1 MARGD
6 AARNTGYRIADTP
19 VITPLPSPASL
30 ELEECCYDLTLLVEA
45 GNPAVQ
51 DPLKND
57 KPSYFELYD
66 LSINAAS
73 IILAKCVNGVEV
85 DQVTIADNT
94 YGTFKDFGVET
105 HDGLNYISIK
115 NVNWTLIFDTFGA
128 GEYQFRVETNSI
140 FSSTTT
146 VPKKD
151 FVYHLKEFTEE
162 RANTTVLIRS
172 FNEGNF
178 ADYKNN
184 GRTKFTYPDDWVD
197 EKRIDAILWADK
209 DSMEETYIA
218 YNDGSEK
225 PLDRSLSPIY
235 TLETDGLPQNLR
247 EYLQFVVR
255 MAYLVEITNHQNNNP
270 TRHTNLPV
278 QATGGFEPVYTKQY
292 SKAKIEAMEFKNA
305 FRDNF
310 NNLLC

>member
-1 MARGD
+1 M
-6 AARNTGYRIADTP
+6 
-19 VITPLPSPASL
+19 
-30 ELEECCYDLTLLVEA
+30 
-45 GNPAVQ
+45 
-51 DPLKND
+51 
-57 KPSYFELYD
+57 
-66 LSINAAS
+66 
-73 IILAKCVNGVEV
+73 
-85 DQVTIADNT
+85 
-94 YGTFKDFGVET
+94 
-105 HDGLNYISIK
+105 
-115 NVNWTLIFDTFGA
+115 
-128 GEYQFRVETNSI
+128 
-140 FSSTTT
+140 
-146 VPKKD
+146 
-151 FVYHLKEFTEE
+151 
-162 RANTTVLIRS
+162 LIRS